1 MKKQTLIIFFLISAF
16 IPGSLFSQET
26 LKMASTTSIYETGL
40 LDIVLPPFEKANNT
54 KVQVLSVGSGKA
66 FALGDNGDVDIIFVH
81 SRADEENFL
90 KKGAGIAR
98 QEIMYNYFIL
108 IGPKTDPANTKAG
121 KDMAAA
127 FRAIADRKS
136 PFVSRGD
143 NSGTHVKEL
152 AVWNISGI
160 KPEGAWYLESGQG
173 MTITLKMAEEKEGYT
188 LIDMSTFAFN
198 ASKTDLV
205 MLKEDPASMKNVY
218 SVIVVNPEKYA
229 HVKKDLALKLSDWLS
244 TDECKVL
251 IKSLK
256 VNGKSIFFVEGNT
269 AGK

>member
-1 MKKQTLIIFFLISAF
+1 MIKKALIIFLLISAF
-16 IPGSLFSQET
+16 IPGPLFSQEI

-40 LDIVLPPFEKANNT
+40 LDIVLPPFEKANNV

-81 SRADEENFL
+81 SRADEDNFL

-98 QEIMYNYFIL
+98 REIMYNFFIL
-108 IGPKTDPANTKAG
+108 VGPKTDPANVKAS

-127 FRAIADRKS
+127 FRAIADKKG

-143 NSGTHVKEL
+143 NSGTHMKEL
-152 AVWNISGI
+152 AVWNTSGI
-160 KPEGAWYLESGQG
+160 KPEGAWYMESGQG

-188 LIDMSTFAFN
+188 LIDTSTFALN
-198 ASKTDLV
+198 RSKTNLV
-205 MLKEDPASMKNVY
+205 ILKEDPASMKNLY

-244 TDECKVL
+244 TDGCRAL

-256 VNGKSIFFVEGNT
+256 VNGKSIFSVEEKT
-269 AGK
+269 AEK